1 MSVLDWVG
9 VITGL
14 IAILSSL
21 GIAVKKFNQYLV
33 KEYLSELKP
42 NGGSSLSDK
51 VKLEILPLLSEI
63 RADVAEMKGRLD
75 QHLKEGRD

>member
-21 GIAVKKFNQYLV
+21 GIGIKKFNQYLV

>member
-1 MSVLDWVG
+1 MSALDWVG
-9 VITGL
+9 LSTGV
-14 IAILSSL
+14 IAILSTIL
-21 GIAVKKFNQYLV
+21 LVVKKFNEYV
-33 KEYLSELKP
+33 IKEYLSELKP

-51 VKLEILPLLSEI
+51 VKLEILPILSEI

>member
-9 VITGL
+9 IISGI

-21 GIAVKKFNQYLV
+21 FIGLKKFNQYII

-42 NGGSSLSDK
+42 NGGNSLADK
-51 VKLEILPLLSEI
+51 IRLEILPILGEI
-63 RADVAEMKGRLD
+63 RSEVGEMRGRLD
-75 QHLKEGRD
+75 QHLKENKD